1 MKRTFAALL
10 IAASTFCG
18 AAPAAAQDAE
28 ATQEADLS
36 AFRAIMEKELP
47 PETMTLAL
55 ELVRVSGISRTFDE
69 LLPNI
74 ADQAKNN
81 FIRANPQMQLGIIE
95 LVDRTALT
103 LVSRRKELDESLAKV
118 WASGFTPDELQELV
132 DFYKSDTGTK
142 FANLYAELLGVQM
155 AAAESWANSV
165 GTELTE
171 KVANELRDSVASEGQ
186 ALQSGADVLAEPP
199 APAPAQ

>member
-1 MKRTFAALL
+1 MKRMLAAFL
-10 IAASTFCG
+10 IAASAFCG
-18 AAPAAAQDAE
+18 AAPVAAQDAE

-36 AFRAIMEKELP
+36 AFRAVMEKELP
-47 PETMTLAL
+47 PETMSIAL

-74 ADQAKNN
+74 ADQAKNA

-103 LVSRRKELDESLAKV
+103 LVGRRKELDENLAKV

-132 DFYKSDTGTK
+132 DFYTSDTGK
-142 FANLYAELLGVQM
+142 KYATSYAQLLGVQM
-155 AAAESWANSV
+155 AAAQSWARSV
-165 GTELTE
+165 SDELTE
-171 KVANELRDSVASEGQ
+171 KVSNELRASVAAEGQ
-186 ALQSGADVLAEPP
+186 ALQSGADVVAEPP

>member
-1 MKRTFAALL
+1 MNRTLAAFL
-10 IAASTFCG
+10 IAVTFCG

-28 ATQEADLS
+28 ATQDADLS
-36 AFRAIMEKELP
+36 AFRAIMEKDLE
-47 PETMTLAL
+47 PETMTVAL
-55 ELVRVSGISRTFDE
+55 ELVRVSGIGRTFDE

-103 LVSRRKELDESLAKV
+103 LVGRRKELDESLAKV

-132 DFYKSDTGTK
+132 DFYKSETGAK
-142 FANLYAELLGVQM
+142 FAGLHAQLLSVQM
-155 AAAESWANSV
+155 AAAQSWADSV

-171 KVANELRDSVASEGQ
+171 KVANELRDSVAAEGQ
-186 ALQSGADVLAEPP
+186 ALQSDDDVVAEPP

>member
-1 MKRTFAALL
+1 MKRMLAAFL
-10 IAASTFCG
+10 IAALALG

-47 PETMTLAL
+47 PETMSLAL

-74 ADQAKNN
+74 ADQAKNA

-103 LVSRRKELDESLAKV
+103 LVGRRKELDENLAKV
-118 WASGFTPDELQELV
+118 WATGFTPDELQELL
-132 DFYKSDTGTK
+132 DFYTSDTGK
-142 FANLYAELLGVQM
+142 KYADSYAQLLGVQM
-155 AAAESWANSV
+155 AAAQSWANSV

-171 KVANELRDSVASEGQ
+171 KVANELRDSIAAEGE
-186 ALQSGADVLAEPP
+186 ALQSGADVVAEPP